1 MQKCC
6 YNISF
11 LGTVAHHAFSSI
23 GPINS
28 PEGQKNINSFS
39 YGSAW
44 QLCQPII
51 MSGPPGQLTRAIAL
65 IGRQR
70 SQISARCDGLVWRKL
85 TGNFNGA
92 HSGPVGSRFMFIGS
106 DLRSVLQHIDAA
118 IGWTSGFLVAK
129 IIKETWLQPMIQKLE
144 KKPNLDK
151 YCGTFTF
158 SLLVLPIKRES
169 KIKSAA

>member
-1 MQKCC
+1 M
-6 YNISF
+6 
-11 LGTVAHHAFSSI
+11 AHHAFSSI

-129 IIKETWLQPMIQKLE
+129 IIKATDDTKVR